1 MINRRRNIQHAVV
14 IGSGQMGPGIAYTLA
29 LAGCRVSIYART
41 SRSVERGMCAC
52 HNVVDMLGEAGCITA
67 KEASLVRRNISGTIE
82 LESVIAQADLVV
94 ESIAE
99 DLEIKRE
106 LFSRVEKSC
115 RSDTILTSNTSGL
128 PVSQLARFL
137 KLPDRFAVTHFW
149 NPPHLMPLVEVVK
162 GEKTSQQTI
171 DTLIAVLKE
180 AGKKP
185 VAVLKDTPGQLG
197 NRLFHAL
204 LREAIWMVQEG
215 IASVEDVDTAIK
227 NGLGRRF
234 PVYGALEHQDVAGL
248 DTVFAI
254 QSYMCGALCNDTEP
268 AQLLQ
273 EKAAAG
279 DLGVKSGRGFYDWT
293 KRDIQSVIEKRDSFL
308 IEMLKAEEVSNTA
321 SANHMSAFPEKK
333 H

>member
-1 MINRRRNIQHAVV
+1 MMNRNDIEQVVV

-29 LAGCRVSIYART
+29 SVGCLVTLYART
-41 SRSVERGMCAC
+41 AESVERGMDRCRA
-52 HNVVDMLGEAGCITA
+52 VSDTLREAGFIS
-67 KEASLVRRNISGTIE
+67 KREATRILENVSGTTK
-82 LESVIAQADLVV
+82 LEPAVSLADLVV

-99 DLEIKRE
+99 NLEIKQE
-106 LFSRVEKSC
+106 LFSRIEKNC
-115 RSDTILTSNTSGL
+115 RDETILTSNTSGL
-128 PVSQLARFL
+128 PATELASLL
-137 KLPDRFAVTHFW
+137 KQPNRFAVTHFW

-162 GEKTSQQTI
+162 GEKTSQQTVDALVAI
-171 DTLIAVLKE
+171 LEE

-185 VAVLKDTPGQLG
+185 VVVLKDTPGQLG

-248 DTVFAI
+248 DTVFAV
-254 QSYMCGALCNDTEP
+254 QSYMCKALCSETEP
-268 AQLLQ
+268 AEYLRR
-273 EKAAAG
+273 KADAG

-293 KRDIQSVIEKRDSFL
+293 KRDIGSLLEKRDSFL
-308 IEMLKAEEVSNTA
+308 IELLKSEAA
-321 SANHMSAFPEKK
+321 SVPPEGS
-333 H
+333 